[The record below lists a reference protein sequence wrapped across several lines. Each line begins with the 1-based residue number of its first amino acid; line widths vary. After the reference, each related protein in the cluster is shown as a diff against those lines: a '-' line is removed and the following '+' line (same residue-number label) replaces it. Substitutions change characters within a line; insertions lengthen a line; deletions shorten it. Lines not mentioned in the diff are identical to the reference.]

1 MWSARRLR
9 VALSTQQLVLVEHSR
24 PWSRRPTAVQQLH
37 YRSEGVAESAP
48 WRPAV
53 DALTRLLAQRQAQ
66 GAALHVVLCGRF
78 ARWQLLPWRAG
89 LTRPQ
94 EWSAYAAVTF
104 QETFGAVTR
113 EWQVQPSLQ
122 PPQQAVPACAVDAG
136 LLRALRT
143 ACAEAGATL
152 ATVAPYFSV
161 AFDHWRSALEGRVVW
176 FGVLEADSLALGL
189 LQQEQWLGL
198 RSQRLDSD
206 WRELLPGM
214 MAQIGIQAGLDEVET
229 AAPRFYLTGAGE
241 APAADPRHPFVW
253 LQPRSQTQF
262 DGIGCRMALGL

>member
-122 PPQQAVPACAVDAG
+122 PPQQAVPAG
-136 LLRALRT
+136 GIFRRAWDSMRL
-143 ACAEAGATL
+143 
-152 ATVAPYFSV
+152 
-161 AFDHWRSALEGRVVW
+161 W
-176 FGVLEADSLALGL
+176 FN
-189 LQQEQWLGL
+189 
-198 RSQRLDSD
+198 
-206 WRELLPGM
+206 
-214 MAQIGIQAGLDEVET
+214 
-229 AAPRFYLTGAGE
+229 
-241 APAADPRHPFVW
+241 
-253 LQPRSQTQF
+253 
-262 DGIGCRMALGL
+262 